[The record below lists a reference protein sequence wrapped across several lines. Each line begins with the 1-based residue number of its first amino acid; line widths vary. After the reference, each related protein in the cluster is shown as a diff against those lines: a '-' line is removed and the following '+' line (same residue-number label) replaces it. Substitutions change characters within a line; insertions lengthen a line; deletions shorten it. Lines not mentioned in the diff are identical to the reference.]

1 MWITC
6 FTLQKVKCN
15 ISWTLLHAIWSHS
28 QNVNIMYLFIN
39 FMQQK
44 KLIRCS
50 TNHSTVLLYRPY
62 SLKKN
67 CQCYQYHIIIVINIL
82 TIINIIFIIITII
95 ITIVLLFLS
104 ASLFAN
110 GIISVQ
116 LRFLIGSTWNLV
128 YPSHIMWC
136 VSHVPVVLYFWQ
148 IFKIHNFI
156 FIFYPCVRNVDS
168 SFHGTI
174 FLVTRCIYGFEA
186 HA

>member
-6 FTLQKVKCN
+6 FTSQKVKFY
-15 ISWTLLHAIWSHS
+15 ISWTFLHAIWSHS
-28 QNVNIMYLFIN
+28 ENVNIMYLFIN

-67 CQCYQYHIIIVINIL
+67 CQCYQYHIIIVINIM

-95 ITIVLLFLS
+95 INIVLLFLS

-110 GIISVQ
+110 GILSFQ
-116 LRFLIGSTWNLV
+116 LRFNWIHLKFGISVTHNV
-128 YPSHIMWC
+128 MC
-136 VSHVPVVLYFWQ
+136 VTR
-148 IFKIHNFI
+148 
-156 FIFYPCVRNVDS
+156 FYCL
-168 SFHGTI
+168 I
-174 FLVTRCIYGFEA
+174 FLANV
-186 HA
+186 